1 MRLHIL
7 VLQES
12 DLDMKSRLIIDGNAV
27 YEIDEECM
35 KIKQNRNSLKGG
47 SNQDPFPRPGKENGQ
62 SRYK

>member
-47 SNQDPFPRPGKENGQ
+47 SNQDPFPRP
-62 SRYK
+62 